1 MDALEFQKDFLEEV
15 KSTAVVA
22 GEGSTAAF
30 VSIMTEY
37 LINSEVIPDFT
48 PSFFLWEQDDI
59 IKILESMDI
68 VLMKLT
74 IL

>member
-48 PSFFLWEQDDI
+48 PSFFMGTGRHYKYLRVDG
-59 IKILESMDI
+59 
-68 VLMKLT
+68 
-74 IL
+74 

>member
-30 VSIMTEY
+30 VSIMT
-37 LINSEVIPDFT
+37 
-48 PSFFLWEQDDI
+48 
-59 IKILESMDI
+59 
-68 VLMKLT
+68 
-74 IL
+74 

>member
-48 PSFFLWEQDDI
+48 PSFF
-59 IKILESMDI
+59 MG
-68 VLMKLT
+68 T
-74 IL
+74 G

>member
-37 LINSEVIPDFT
+37 LIN
-48 PSFFLWEQDDI
+48 
-59 IKILESMDI
+59 LESMDI